1 MRKVYFIRHGDVET
15 PGGESFCLGTA
26 DFPLSA
32 AGRARSVLLSPG
44 FESWGVSEVFSSPL
58 SRALETAALM
68 GARPI
73 ALPGL
78 AEAGQGDW
86 DGLPFSEIRERWP
99 ELYAARGRDRTLLPP
114 GAEEPDA
121 VLGRFSRAVG
131 EALECTR
138 GDIALVTHRSALRL
152 FLGSALGLTADAAA
166 RLELHCGS
174 VTRLEWSGGRWEL
187 CGRAGQRPHPELL
200 PPLCL
205 RLLEADAPDRVAA
218 HCRAV
223 EREALRLVCA
233 LAAAGVYPDEFAV
246 SAGALLHDIART
258 EPEHA
263 ARGAELLEAIGYP
276 RIASIVRQHH
286 GLDEPEHLD
295 EAAVVFLA
303 DKLVLGAKHVGLES
317 RFAESEARCST
328 PEARASHER
337 QLEQARALRRR
348 INSLCGKTV
357 VA

>member
-1 MRKVYFIRHGDVET
+1 M
-15 PGGESFCLGTA
+15 
-26 DFPLSA
+26 
-32 AGRARSVLLSPG
+32 
-44 FESWGVSEVFSSPL
+44 
-58 SRALETAALM
+58 
-68 GARPI
+68 
-73 ALPGL
+73 
-78 AEAGQGDW
+78 
-86 DGLPFSEIRERWP
+86 
-99 ELYAARGRDRTLLPP
+99 
-114 GAEEPDA
+114 
-121 VLGRFSRAVG
+121 LGRFTRAVG

-138 GDIALVTHRSALRL
+138 GDIALVTHRSALAALPRL
-152 FLGSALGLTADAAA
+152 RAGPHGG
-166 RLELHCGS
+166 RRRGLELHCGS

-295 EAAVVFLA
+295 EAAVVFWRISWCWA
-303 DKLVLGAKHVGLES
+303 QNHVGLES

-328 PEARASHER
+328 PEARATHER